1 MLSRPCLLQVIRD
14 FRLQTICE
22 SAVSARLEE
31 MVLADLGPAW
41 LTGDISGQQLTDQRL
56 ISAVRG
62 RGEIEFDSVFYC
74 RDEGLVK
81 PVGEVIA
88 TMERRS

>member
-1 MLSRPCLLQVIRD
+1 
-14 FRLQTICE
+14 
-22 SAVSARLEE
+22 